1 MSRRLTKSRL
11 DRKISGVCGGLGE
24 YFGIDAV
31 IIRII
36 FVVAFIGGFGTP
48 GLIYLLL
55 MLVMPD

>member
-24 YFGIDAV
+24 YFGIDTV
-31 IIRII
+31 IIRIA
-36 FVVAFIGGFGTP
+36 FVVAFIGGFGAP
-48 GLIYLLL
+48 GLIYLIL